1 MENYNIQIP
10 LEIFS
15 DEAVEKLNK
24 HMKKILVEVCRD
36 WDGVDFVD
44 DRREGRVLFRGTLVD
59 FRPPSIFKKH
69 GTSCN
74 SFFRNHHKIERI
86 SAQDIKKFTRRLY
99 KEIKEVVGGWDFNI
113 YICVEF

>member
-36 WDGVDFVD
+36 WDGVDFVV
-44 DRREGRVLFRGTLVD
+44 DR
-59 FRPPSIFKKH
+59 
-69 GTSCN
+69 C
-74 SFFRNHHKIERI
+74 
-86 SAQDIKKFTRRLY
+86 
-99 KEIKEVVGGWDFNI
+99 
-113 YICVEF
+113 